1 MFIMLIIK
9 TKGVVVFYINIWLD
23 VIESQKLLIIGFV
36 WETKH
41 KQH

>member
-1 MFIMLIIK
+1 MLIIK

-36 WETKH
+36 
-41 KQH
+41 